1 MNKKT
6 KSKIIKILLSM
17 SLILVILLICKN
29 YKNHRNQQIESFSTN
44 KDKSIII
51 VGKAPNVEYLLN
63 NKDKYKDIDKMALNS
78 AIHYDLD
85 FKYYIQSDFTKPNKG
100 LMERVDNGF
109 YHKDTSITTT
119 EENILYAKNN
129 GINIILGQYH
139 RYDNGKLC
147 EGQPVY
153 AKLPVNFLKKN
164 NISFETVHVNDKD
177 DRMEISTYNNEK
189 LFHQS
194 SAGTILF
201 TAVMYCISV
210 GYNNIYLSGVTKKG
224 GAGGENSII
233 KFFKNINNYYPNIN
247 IICLGMENDS
257 SEIFKCNQNI

>member
-6 KSKIIKILLSM
+6 KSKIIKVLSSF
-17 SLILVILLICKN
+17 SLILVILLIYKN
-29 YKNHRNQQIESFSTN
+29 YRNQRIKPLSTD

-51 VGKAPNVEYLLN
+51 VGKAPNVEFLLN

-78 AIHYDLD
+78 AVHYDLD
-85 FKYYIQSDFTKPNKG
+85 FKYYIQSDFTTPKKKKI
-100 LMERVDNGF
+100 ENGV

-147 EGQPVY
+147 EDQPVY
-153 AKLPVNFLKKN
+153 AKLPYEMLKKH
-164 NISFETVHVNDKD
+164 NISFETIHISDKD

-194 SAGTILF
+194 SSGTILF

-224 GAGGENSII
+224 GAGGEKSIL